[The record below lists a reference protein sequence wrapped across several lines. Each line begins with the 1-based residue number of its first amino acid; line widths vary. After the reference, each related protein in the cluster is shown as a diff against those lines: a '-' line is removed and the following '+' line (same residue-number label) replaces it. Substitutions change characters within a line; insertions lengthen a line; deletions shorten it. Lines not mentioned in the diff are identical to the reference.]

1 MRLIREEHFTSAV
14 ISLISIESS
23 CRYVMLP
30 LYNERLSDLAAQAYQ
45 LSDRLCGAC
54 RNLHALWPYMRL
66 LRSSTGVEHQGSN
79 LEIALRA
86 LIAGGL
92 RKILIAGAADTGLLA
107 LVLRAAANNNVHIC
121 VLDICETP
129 LELCRRV
136 AREWSLPI
144 DTLKVDLRRL
154 NVEQQF
160 ELVLIHGTLH
170 FIAAADRHDVLNR
183 IRRALRPEGLLVLLF
198 NTSKPSSTAEIG
210 DQFHLDYADSMISE
224 LKRLHIALPDDEQSF
239 CARLVAHSQ
248 QRQLREGAFTDPQ
261 DVKHLIG
268 AAGFALL
275 SCGQINVEVAGKAND
290 FVSRFSKRRFLAVAK
305 PGMPG

>member
-1 MRLIREEHFTSAV
+1 
-14 ISLISIESS
+14 
-23 CRYVMLP
+23 MLP
-30 LYNERLSDLAAQAYQ
+30 LYSERLSDLAAQAYQ

-79 LEIALRA
+79 LEIALRG

-136 AREWSLPI
+136 AHEWSLPI
-144 DTLKVDLRRL
+144 DTLKLDLRRL
-154 NVEQQF
+154 DVEQQF
-160 ELVLIHGTLH
+160 ELVLVHGTLH

-183 IRRALRPEGLLVLLF
+183 IRRALGPGGCSCCYSRPA
-198 NTSKPSSTAEIG
+198 NPHPPPKSA
-210 DQFHLDYADSMISE
+210 
-224 LKRLHIALPDDEQSF
+224 
-239 CARLVAHSQ
+239 
-248 QRQLREGAFTDPQ
+248 
-261 DVKHLIG
+261 
-268 AAGFALL
+268 
-275 SCGQINVEVAGKAND
+275 IN
-290 FVSRFSKRRFLAVAK
+290 S
-305 PGMPG
+305 